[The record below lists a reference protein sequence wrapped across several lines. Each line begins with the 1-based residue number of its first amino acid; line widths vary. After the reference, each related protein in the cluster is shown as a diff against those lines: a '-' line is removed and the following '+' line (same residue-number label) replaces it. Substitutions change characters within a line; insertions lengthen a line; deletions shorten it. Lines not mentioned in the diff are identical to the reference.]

1 MIEKLISSLLT
12 FLMSLN
18 VLPSNPAQIAQQNEA
33 GRQITILFAG
43 DVMLGRSVMGTTI
56 DSGDFLYPFR
66 KVADFTNNAD
76 ITVVNL
82 ENAIIENCPRQ
93 GKGSF
98 SFCTSPEVAQS
109 LRYAGIDVVSLANN
123 HSGNYGGKGLEETK
137 KYLDEMGILW
147 ADGNK
152 MAIVEKNG
160 MKFGFLGFNYVY
172 KNAKPQDL
180 ELIQESD
187 KRVDVLVVFPHW
199 GEEYTSMD
207 NRLQTTAAQKFVEH
221 GADLVIGSHP
231 HWVQNDEIVNGVP
244 VYYSLG
250 NFVFDQMWSEETKK
264 GKLVKLTFER
274 SLGGERVGI
283 TKSEEFSSYI
293 KNIGQPEIVGNF

>member
-1 MIEKLISSLLT
+1 
-12 FLMSLN
+12 
-18 VLPSNPAQIAQQNEA
+18 
-33 GRQITILFAG
+33 
-43 DVMLGRSVMGTTI
+43 MGTTI

-160 MKFGFLGFNYVY
+160 MKFGFLGFNGGKA
-172 KNAKPQDL
+172 KNLVDDFIL
-180 ELIQESD
+180 VESNDYGIIEDTHHIVIHLITDYFKNFYS
-187 KRVDVLVVFPHW
+187 KA
-199 GEEYTSMD
+199 
-207 NRLQTTAAQKFVEH
+207 TT
-221 GADLVIGSHP
+221 
-231 HWVQNDEIVNGVP
+231 
-244 VYYSLG
+244 
-250 NFVFDQMWSEETKK
+250 
-264 GKLVKLTFER
+264 
-274 SLGGERVGI
+274 
-283 TKSEEFSSYI
+283 
-293 KNIGQPEIVGNF
+293 